1 MATFFARNFSFLRA
15 ERDISQTAMGDL
27 LGLTRA
33 SVDAYED
40 GRAMPPFEKL
50 KKIADYF
57 NLSIE
62 TITEDDLSES
72 PLEQEIKRI
81 GKIEEGSSDK
91 GTEEEEIEYKFE
103 EELSNLNIKANS
115 DFGVPLIQKKNF
127 QAYLSGASN
136 HLLTKAPRVF
146 FNLPEISDYRAF
158 ETANDF
164 PFEDSVLIG
173 VPLKKVSAAK
183 DGERYL
189 IISQKEGFQY
199 RRIYNQS
206 KIKGSL
212 ILSGEVPGIALSE
225 MRIGDIKEI
234 WEVKAFMS
242 TTLPEP
248 KSDASEALKLV
259 QKLKKELKR
268 LV

>member
-15 ERDISQTAMGDL
+15 EREISQTAMGDL

-81 GKIEEGSSDK
+81 EKIEEESDSPEIK
-91 GTEEEEIEYKFE
+91 EEESEYKFE

-115 DFGVPLIQKKNF
+115 DSGIPLIQKKNF
-127 QAYLSGASN
+127 QAYLSGIPK
-136 HLLTKAPRVF
+136 HLLTNAPRVF
-146 FNLPEISDYRAF
+146 FNLPEISNYRAF
-158 ETANDF
+158 ETSGDF
-164 PFEDSVLIG
+164 PCEDSVLIG
-173 VPLKKVSAAK
+173 VPLNKVSAAK

-189 IISQKEGFQY
+189 IISQKGGFQY
-199 RRIYNQS
+199 RRVYNQA
-206 KIKGSL
+206 KLKGSL
-212 ILSGEVPGIALSE
+212 ILSGEVPGIAISE
-225 MRIGDIKEI
+225 IRVGDIKEI

-242 TTLPEP
+242 TSLPEP
-248 KSDASEALKLV
+248 KSDATEALKLV

-268 LV
+268 LI